1 MEATLTSLGAGV
13 VFGLSAGFSP
23 GPLLMLVIS
32 QTIRHGIRE
41 GAKVAFSP
49 LVTDLPII
57 LVSLAFL
64 TRLTGF
70 NSMLGIIS
78 LAGGVVVIT
87 LARETW
93 RSVSLDIAVSDGAPN
108 SLGKGALVNLL
119 SPHPW
124 LFWLTVGAPFI
135 LKGAKASAIAGASF
149 AAAFLFCLVG
159 AKILV
164 AIAAGKSRHL
174 LTGGAYVWAMRL
186 LALLLLA
193 YAFMLFRDGLM
204 LLTGSC

>member
-1 MEATLTSLGAGV
+1 MEATLASLGAGA

-32 QTIRHGIRE
+32 QTIRHGIAE
-41 GAKVAFSP
+41 GAKVALSP

-57 LVSLAFL
+57 LLSLAFL

-70 NSMLGIIS
+70 NAVLGIIS
-78 LAGGVVVIT
+78 LAGGAFVIT

-93 RSVSLDIAVSDGAPN
+93 RSVILDMAVSDGAPN

-135 LKGAKASAIAGASF
+135 LKGAKASIIAGASF
-149 AAAFLFCLVG
+149 AASFLFCLIG

-174 LTGGAYVWAMRL
+174 LTGRAYGWAMRL
-186 LALLLLA
+186 LALLLLV
-193 YAFMLFRDGLM
+193 YALILFRDGAM
-204 LLTGSC
+204 LLAGSR

>member
-1 MEATLTSLGAGV
+1 MEATVTSLGAGI

-23 GPLLMLVIS
+23 GPLLTLVIS

-41 GAKVAFSP
+41 GAKVALSP
-49 LVTDLPII
+49 LITDLPII
-57 LVSLAFL
+57 LLSLAFL

-135 LKGAKASAIAGASF
+135 LKGAKASAIAGVSF
-149 AAAFLFCLVG
+149 AVAFLFCLVG
-159 AKILV
+159 AKIIV
-164 AIAAGKSRHL
+164 AVAAGKSRRL
-174 LTGGAYVWAMRL
+174 LTGGAYGWVMRL
-186 LALLLLA
+186 LALFLLA
-193 YAFMLFRDGLM
+193 YAVMLFRDGV
-204 LLTGSC
+204 LLTF